1 MLYLLS
7 AEVNEGG
14 PNSLLAPL
22 DPNLKLTSR
31 NVVVKELNQACV
43 EASAI

>member
-14 PNSLLAPL
+14 PDSLLAPF
-22 DPNLKLTSR
+22 DPNLKLILR
-31 NVVVKELNQACV
+31 DVVVQELNQASV
-43 EASAI
+43 ETNAI